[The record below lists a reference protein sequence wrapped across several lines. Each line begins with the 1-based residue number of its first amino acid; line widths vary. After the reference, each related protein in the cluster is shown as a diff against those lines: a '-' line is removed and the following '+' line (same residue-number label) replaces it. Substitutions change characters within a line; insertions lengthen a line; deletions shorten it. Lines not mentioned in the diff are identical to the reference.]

1 MKINKRLILASK
13 SPRRYELLSP
23 YFDKIQVVTKNV
35 KEEYFSNVPV
45 EIVVELAKLKLADLP
60 KIYFD
65 DIVIAGDTIVWFDTK
80 VYGKP
85 KDKQDAF
92 RMLRELSGNCH
103 QVYSGFAIAYKGQV
117 VTGYDK
123 SDIIFKN
130 LTDEMIENYIKSGS
144 PLDKAGSYGVQ
155 DGVVV
160 ESFSGDINTIIGLPL
175 DKILKKCKELVF
187 TYE

>member
-13 SPRRYELLSP
+13 SPRRYELLNP
-23 YFDKIQVVTKNV
+23 HFDKTEIVTKDV
-35 KEEYFSNVPV
+35 KEEYLATTPA

-60 KIYFD
+60 KIYPN
-65 DIVIAGDTIVWFDTK
+65 DIVIAGDTIVWFKTK

-85 KDKQDAF
+85 KDRQDAF
-92 RMLRELSGNCH
+92 RMLKELSGNCH
-103 QVYSGFAIAYKGQV
+103 QVYSGFAVAYKGQV

-123 SDIIFKN
+123 SDIIFKC
-130 LTDEMIENYIKSGS
+130 LSDEMIENYINSGS

-160 ESFSGDINTIIGLPL
+160 ERFSGDINTIIGLPL
-175 DKILKKCKELVF
+175 DKILSVCKELIF

>member
-13 SPRRYELLSP
+13 SPRRYELLNP
-23 YFDKIQVVTKNV
+23 YFDKTEIVTKDV
-35 KEEYFSNVPV
+35 KEEYLATTPA

-60 KIYFD
+60 KIYPN
-65 DIVIAGDTIVWFDTK
+65 DIVIAGDTIVWFKTK

-85 KDKQDAF
+85 KDRQDAF
-92 RMLRELSGNCH
+92 RMLKELSGNCH
-103 QVYSGFAIAYKGQV
+103 QVYSGFAVAYKGQV

-123 SDIIFKN
+123 SDIIFKC
-130 LTDEMIENYIKSGS
+130 LSDEMIENYINSGS

-160 ESFSGDINTIIGLPL
+160 ERFSGDINTIIGLPL
-175 DKILKKCKELVF
+175 DKILSVCKELIF